1 MNQFQTD
8 RERVFGQRAPYM
20 CLFKMVGSDFI
31 VTPSGKDLCNQ
42 KVPIENSLQFQLELL
57 YPENK

>member
-1 MNQFQTD
+1 
-8 RERVFGQRAPYM
+8 M

-42 KVPIENSLQFQLELL
+42 KVLVENSLQFQLELL
-57 YPENK
+57 YPEGKKMTTTLWETGQLA